1 MEKGMI
7 TNELIHQPI
16 SDTLEKNYLPYV
28 MSVILSR
35 ALPEIDGFK
44 PSHRKILYTMYKMGL
59 LKGLRTK
66 SANVVGQT
74 MKLNPHGDEAIYGT
88 LVRLSKDNESLLY
101 PYVDSKGNFGK
112 VYSRD
117 MSYAA
122 SRYTEVKLMPIA
134 EEIFTDVDKDTVDF
148 VPNYD
153 GTMYEPSLLPVKF
166 PTILTNPTKGIAV
179 GMASNICSFNL
190 GEIIDATIALTKHPR
205 TNLLRYITGPD
216 FPTGGLILRDEA
228 VFRQMMEEGT
238 GTFRIRGKS
247 SYSKKDNIIEITEIP
262 YTTTN
267 EAIIDKTI
275 QLIKDGLI
283 KEISDIR
290 DETGL
295 AGPKIAI
302 DLKRGADPDKV
313 LHRLYRDTTLEDT
326 FSCNFNIVLN
336 GYPAQLGVRGILQ
349 NWLDFRI
356 GCFRRKVRYDL
367 RKYEDKLHLIQ
378 GLKKV
383 LLDIDRVIKLI
394 RETKRERDVIPRLME
409 AFSLDEIQAEFV
421 ANIRLR
427 NINREYIQNRVDEE
441 QELIELV
448 DYWRSVYNSDQL
460 ILDLIVKELR
470 EIKKKYDKGRRS
482 ELIEP
487 SHVEIV
493 EEIKVEVIEE
503 LIAFRT
509 WENYLKLITPA
520 SLERHPEQRLKAEDE
535 IVQELAI
542 DSSFDLL
549 FFSDQG
555 NVYKSKANAIEQSR
569 ANELG
574 QYLPTILELEPK
586 EEIVHMVATKDY
598 SGYMLFLYENGKLAK
613 IPLESY
619 ITKTNRRQLINAYYT
634 DEALVQM
641 AYIPEDQDILI
652 YRYAQQKEMLLLL
665 DTAIIKEKVT
675 RHSQGVQVVRMN
687 RHASVT
693 AMDVV
698 DADMADKL
706 KAHRVRTI
714 PSSGTV
720 RKPFD
725 R

>member
-1 MEKGMI
+1 M
-7 TNELIHQPI
+7 NELIHQPI

-74 MKLNPHGDEAIYGT
+74 MKLNPHGDEAIYST

-153 GTMYEPSLLPVKF
+153 GTMYEPSLLPVKL
-166 PTILTNPTKGIAV
+166 PTILINPTKGIAV

-190 GEIIDATIALTKHPR
+190 GEIIDATIALAKHPR
-205 TNLLRYITGPD
+205 TDLLRYITGPD
-216 FPTGGLILRDEA
+216 FPTGGDIIYDEA
-228 VFRQMMEEGT
+228 VFRQMMEQGS
-238 GTFRIRGKS
+238 GTFRIRGQS
-247 SYSKKDNIIEITEIP
+247 TYHKKDNIIEITQIP

-275 QLIKDGLI
+275 QLIKDGQLR
-283 KEISDIR
+283 EINDIR

-295 AGPKIAI
+295 SGLKIAI
-302 DLKRGADPDKV
+302 DLKRGADPDRV
-313 LHRLYRDTTLEDT
+313 LQRLYRDTTLEDT
-326 FSCNFNIVLN
+326 FSCNFNLVLN

-356 GCFRRKVRYDL
+356 GCVRRGVRFDL

-383 LLDIDRVIKLI
+383 LLDIDKVIALI
-394 RETKRERDVIPRLME
+394 RQTKRERDVVPRLME
-409 AFSLDEIQAEFV
+409 AFVLDEIQAEFV

-427 NINREYIQNRVDEE
+427 NINREYIQNRIDEE
-441 QELIELV
+441 QELIDLV
-448 DYWRSVYNSDQL
+448 NHWREVYNSDKL
-460 ILDLIVKELR
+460 ILDLIIKQLR
-470 EIKKKYDKGRRS
+470 EIKKKYDTGRKS
-482 ELIEP
+482 VIIEP
-487 SHVEIV
+487 
-493 EEIKVEVIEE
+493 EEAVLEEEPEEEVIEE
-503 LIAFRT
+503 LVAFRT

-520 SLERHPEQRLKAEDE
+520 SLERNSEQRLKPDDE
-535 IVQELAI
+535 IVQELTI

-549 FFSDQG
+549 FFSNRG
-555 NVYKSKANAIEQSR
+555 NVYKSRASAIEQSR
-569 ANELG
+569 AGELG
-574 QYLPTILELEPK
+574 QYLPTILELEAG
-586 EEIVHMVATKDY
+586 EEIIHLVATKDY
-598 SGYMLFLYENGKLAK
+598 SGYMVFLFKNGKVAK

-619 ITKTNRRQLINAYYT
+619 ATKTNRRQLVNAYYT
-634 DEALVQM
+634 GEPLIQM
-641 AYIPEDQDILI
+641 AFLPQDQDILI
-652 YRYAQQKEMLLLL
+652 YRYAQQKEQLLLL
-665 DTAIIKEKVT
+665 NTEIINEKAT

-687 RHASVT
+687 RHSSVT

-698 DADMADKL
+698 DQATAEKL
-706 KAHRVRTI
+706 TSHRVRTI

>member
-1 MEKGMI
+1 MI

-134 EEIFTDVDKDTVDF
+134 EEIFTDVEKDTVDF

-190 GEIIDATIALTKHPR
+190 GEIIDATISLTKHPR
-205 TNLLRYITGPD
+205 GNLLRYITGPD
-216 FPTGGLILRDEA
+216 FPTGAMIIRDEA
-228 VFRQMMEEGT
+228 VFKQMMEEGT

-247 SYSKKDNIIEITEIP
+247 TYIKKEHIIEITEIP

-275 QLIKDGLI
+275 QLIKDGII
-283 KEISDIR
+283 KEINDIR

-313 LHRLYRDTTLEDT
+313 LQRLYRDTTLEDT

-349 NWLDFRI
+349 NWLDFRM

-383 LLDIDRVIKLI
+383 LLDIDKVIKLI
-394 RETKRERDVIPRLME
+394 RETKRERDVVPRLME
-409 AFSLDEIQAEFV
+409 AFVLDEIQAEFV

-441 QELIELV
+441 QELIDLV
-448 DYWRSVYNSDQL
+448 DYWRSVYNSDEL
-460 ILDLIVKELR
+460 ILELIVKELR
-470 EIKKKYDKGRRS
+470 EIKKKYDQGRRS
-482 ELIEP
+482 EIIEA
-487 SHVEIV
+487 SQVEIEEEIV
-493 EEIKVEVIEE
+493 EEVIED
-503 LIAFRT
+503 LVVFRT

-520 SLERHPEQRLKAEDE
+520 SLERSPEQRLKADDE
-535 IVQELAI
+535 IIQELAI
-542 DSSFDLL
+542 DSSYDLL

-555 NVYKSKANAIEQSR
+555 NVYKARANAIEQSR

-574 QYLPTILELEPK
+574 QYLPTILELEPG
-586 EEIVHMVATKDY
+586 EDILHMVATKDY
-598 SGYMLFLYENGKLAK
+598 SGYMLFLFENGKIAK

-619 ITKTNRRQLINAYYT
+619 ITKTNRRQLINAYYI
-634 DEALVQM
+634 DEPLVQM
-641 AYIPEDQDILI
+641 AFIPQDQDILI
-652 YRYAQQKEMLLLL
+652 YRYAQQKEQLLLL
-665 DTAIIKEKVT
+665 DTSVINEKVT
-675 RHSQGVQVVRMN
+675 RNSQGVQVVRMN
-687 RHASVT
+687 RHSSVT
-693 AMDVV
+693 AMDIV
-698 DADMADKL
+698 DATTAEKL

-720 RKPFD
+720 RRPFD
-725 R
+725 H

>member
-1 MEKGMI
+1 MI

-487 SHVEIV
+487 SQVEIV

>member
-1 MEKGMI
+1 MI

-487 SHVEIV
+487 SQVEIV

-598 SGYMLFLYENGKLAK
+598 SGYMLFLFENGKLAK

>member
-1 MEKGMI
+1 M
-7 TNELIHQPI
+7 NELIHQPI

-35 ALPEIDGFK
+35 ALPEIDGLK

-74 MKLNPHGDEAIYGT
+74 MKLNPHGDDAIYGT

-134 EEIFTDVDKDTVDF
+134 QEIFTDVDKDTVDF

-153 GTMYEPSLLPVKF
+153 GTMYEPSLLPVKL
-166 PTILTNPTKGIAV
+166 PTILINPTKGIAV
-179 GMASNICSFNL
+179 GMASNICSFSL
-190 GEIIDATIALTKHPR
+190 GEIIDATIALIKHPK
-205 TNLLRYITGPD
+205 TDLMRYITGPD
-216 FPTGGLILRDEA
+216 FPTGADIVYDEV
-228 VFRQMMEEGT
+228 VFRQIMEEGT
-238 GTFRIRGKS
+238 GTFRIRGRS
-247 SYSKKDNIIEITEIP
+247 NYYKKENIIEITQIP

-275 QLIKDGLI
+275 QLIKDGHL
-283 KEISDIR
+283 KEINDIR

-295 AGPKIAI
+295 TGPKIAI
-302 DLKRGADPDKV
+302 ELKRGSDPDRV
-313 LHRLYRDTTLEDT
+313 LQRLYRDTTLEDT

-356 GCFRRKVRYDL
+356 GCYRRGVRFDL

-383 LLDIDRVIKLI
+383 LLDIDKVIKLI
-394 RETKRERDVIPRLME
+394 RQTKKEREVVPRLME
-409 AFSLDEIQAEFV
+409 AFELDEIQAEFV

-441 QELIELV
+441 QELIDQV
-448 DYWRSVYNSDQL
+448 DYWRSVYNSDKL
-460 ILDLIVKELR
+460 ILDLIVKQLR

-482 ELIEP
+482 QIIQP
-487 SHVEIV
+487 TKIIV
-493 EEIKVEVIEE
+493 EEVVEEEVIED
-503 LIAFRT
+503 LAVFRT
-509 WENYLKLITPA
+509 WENYLKLIPPA
-520 SLERHPEQRLKAEDE
+520 SLDKNPEQRLKADDE
-535 IVQELAI
+535 IVQELLI

-549 FFSDQG
+549 FFSNLG
-555 NVYKSKANAIEQSR
+555 NVYKSRANAIEQSK
-569 ANELG
+569 AGELG
-574 QYLPTILELEPK
+574 HYLPTLLELESG
-586 EEIVHMVATKDY
+586 EEIVHLVATKDY
-598 SGYMLFLYENGKLAK
+598 AGFMVFLFKNGKVAK
-613 IPLESY
+613 IPLSSY
-619 ITKTNRRQLINAYYT
+619 ETKANRRQLVNAYNVK
-634 DEALVQM
+634 EPLIQM
-641 AYIPEDQDILI
+641 AFIPQDQDILI
-652 YRYAQQKEMLLLL
+652 YRYAQQKEQLLLL
-665 DTAIIKEKVT
+665 NTEIIHPKVT
-675 RHSQGVQVVRMN
+675 RHSQGVQVARMN

-698 DADMADKL
+698 DQKTAEKL

>member
-1 MEKGMI
+1 M
-7 TNELIHQPI
+7 NELIHQPI

-88 LVRLSKDNESLLY
+88 LVRLSKDNGSLLY

-153 GTMYEPSLLPVKF
+153 GTMYEPALLPVRL
-166 PTILTNPTKGIAV
+166 PTILINPTKGIAV

-190 GEIIDATIALTKHPR
+190 GEIIDATIALAKHPK
-205 TNLLRYITGPD
+205 TDLLRYITGPD
-216 FPTGGLILRDEA
+216 FPTGGDIIYDEN
-228 VFRQMMEEGT
+228 VWRQIMEDGT

-247 SYSKKDNIIEITEIP
+247 HYLKKENIIEITQIP

-275 QLIKDGLI
+275 QLIKDGHI
-283 KEISDIR
+283 KEINDIR

-295 AGPKIAI
+295 SGLKIAI
-302 DLKRGADPDKV
+302 DLKRGSDPERV
-313 LHRLYRDTTLEDT
+313 IQRLYRDTTLEDT
-326 FSCNFNIVLN
+326 FSCNFNLVLN

-356 GCFRRKVRYDL
+356 GCFRRSVRFDL

-383 LLDIDRVIKLI
+383 LLDIDKVIKLI
-394 RETKRERDVIPRLME
+394 RETQRERDVVPRLMD
-409 AFSLDEIQAEFV
+409 AFLLDEIQAEFV

-441 QELIELV
+441 QELIDLV
-448 DYWRSVYNSDQL
+448 NYWQSVYNSDKL

-470 EIKKKYDKGRRS
+470 EIKKKYDNGRTS
-482 ELIEP
+482 QIIQPEAI
-487 SHVEIV
+487 VV
-493 EEIKVEVIEE
+493 EEEVVEEVIEE

-520 SLERHPEQRLKAEDE
+520 QLERNPEQRLKADDE
-535 IVQELAI
+535 IVQEIPI
-542 DSSFDLL
+542 DSSYDLL
-549 FFSDQG
+549 FFSNQG
-555 NVYKSKANAIEQSR
+555 NVYKARANTIEQSR

-574 QYLPTILELEPK
+574 QYLPTILELAPG
-586 EEIVHMVATKDY
+586 EEIIHMVTTKDY
-598 SGYMLFLYENGKLAK
+598 SGFMVFLFKNGKVAK
-613 IPLESY
+613 IPLEAY
-619 ITKTNRRQLINAYYT
+619 ATKTNRRLLINAYYT
-634 DEALVQM
+634 EEPLIQM
-641 AYIPEDQDILI
+641 AYLPKDQDILI
-652 YRYAQQKEMLLLL
+652 YRYAQQKEQLLLL
-665 DTAIIKEKVT
+665 NTEIISEKVT

-687 RHASVT
+687 RHSSVT

-698 DADMADKL
+698 SDETAEKL

-714 PSSGTV
+714 PSSGIN